1 MYNKMALASEIALL
15 MPKYP
20 ANLRSWLFAPTPDDF
35 KAALQEFCWVIYQKT
50 STDPGLQII
59 GREWDTDPYS
69 IDANIIGRA
78 IGGYNR
84 VGPGSWRPQSPN
96 VPQGGLNTSPGARG
110 NVLKMDRWHPTMND
124 CWVLGGVHRGATFK
138 LVSPRVPANIW
149 NPSGFPVVTARE
161 MLGLLHYGY
170 KIENGRDET
179 LFVPKDPAFAH
190 KSTITDYWDFMV
202 EKSRQGSA
210 IIRDLL
216 DKGLKASLHAELLAF
231 DKSSLRRVN

>member
-1 MYNKMALASEIALL
+1 MYNKMALAWEIALL

-59 GREWDTDPYS
+59 GREWDTDPYC

-84 VGPGSWRPQSPN
+84 VGPGMWRPQLPN

-110 NVLKMDRWHPTMND
+110 NVLKMDRWHP
-124 CWVLGGVHRGATFK
+124 L
-138 LVSPRVPANIW
+138 
-149 NPSGFPVVTARE
+149 
-161 MLGLLHYGY
+161 
-170 KIENGRDET
+170 
-179 LFVPKDPAFAH
+179 
-190 KSTITDYWDFMV
+190 
-202 EKSRQGSA
+202 
-210 IIRDLL
+210 
-216 DKGLKASLHAELLAF
+216 
-231 DKSSLRRVN
+231 